1 MRNLRPDEIECR
13 VNIINQKGLSLLLYK
28 TARTDMTILDE
39 VYGSN
44 WSCEYREIKGNLFC
58 GISVKTK
65 EEWVTRWD
73 CGVESREDGNG
84 NEKKGEASDSFKR
97 AGTKW
102 GIGRELYTAPK
113 LIWIGASDY
122 EGKEVKGKLTTY
134 DTFSVT
140 EIGTENGNITS
151 LKISNDKTKKI
162 VYVMGS
168 GVKPVQKA
176 PAPTQT
182 QKHPAVHP
190 DQVEFE
196 NLQKALVEYL
206 NDGDVQYFE
215 HPENVRAVIAS
226 RNIENMRR
234 ALKIA
239 KDIEANTNNQP
250 APAQQPE
257 QYAIF

>member
-1 MRNLRPDEIECR
+1 MRTLKPDEIECR
-13 VNIINQKGLSLLLYK
+13 VNIINEKGLSLLLYK
-28 TARTDMTILDE
+28 NARTDMNILDE
-39 VYGSN
+39 VYPDR
-44 WSCEYREIKGNLFC
+44 WACEYREIKGNLFC
-58 GISVKTK
+58 GISVLINN
-65 EEWVTRWD
+65 EWVTRWD

-113 LIWIGASDY
+113 LIWISASDY

-140 EIGTENGNITS
+140 EIGTENGTITS
-151 LKISNDKTKKI
+151 LKIINDKTKKI
-162 VYVMGS
+162 VYVLGS
-168 GVKPVQKA
+168 GIK
-176 PAPTQT
+176 PAP
-182 QKHPAVHP
+182 KPAVHP

-196 NLQKALVEYL
+196 NLQKALIDYL
-206 NDGDVQYFE
+206 NDGDIQYFE

-226 RNIENMRR
+226 RNLNGMRN
-234 ALKIA
+234 ALKVA
-239 KDIEANTNNQP
+239 KGVESKINKQT

-257 QYAIF
+257 QFPIF